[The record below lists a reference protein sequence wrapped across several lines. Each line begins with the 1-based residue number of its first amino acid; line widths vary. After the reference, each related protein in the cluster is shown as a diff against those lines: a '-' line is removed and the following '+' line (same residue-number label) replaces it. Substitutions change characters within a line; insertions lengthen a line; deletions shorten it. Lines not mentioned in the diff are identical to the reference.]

1 MATLHLC
8 SCLYVTGM
16 WEWELKLIY
25 AEDEKE
31 RRGQGTKNQALGRLR
46 PYTP

>member
-25 AEDEKE
+25 AEDEKDLHSTFTKGE
-31 RRGQGTKNQALGRLR
+31 AKGQRTRL
-46 PYTP
+46 